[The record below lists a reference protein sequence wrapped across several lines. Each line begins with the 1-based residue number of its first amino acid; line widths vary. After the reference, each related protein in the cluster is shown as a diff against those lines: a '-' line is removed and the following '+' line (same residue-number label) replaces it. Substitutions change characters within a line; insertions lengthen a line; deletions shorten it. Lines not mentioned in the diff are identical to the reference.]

1 MRRTVTQ
8 DYLSTW
14 SKVDLVLTPV
24 TLTTTLFGAWLEGRL
39 DLLRDSRS
47 ELVRVCLILYDNIVT
62 DYP

>member
-39 DLLRDSRS
+39 DLLRS